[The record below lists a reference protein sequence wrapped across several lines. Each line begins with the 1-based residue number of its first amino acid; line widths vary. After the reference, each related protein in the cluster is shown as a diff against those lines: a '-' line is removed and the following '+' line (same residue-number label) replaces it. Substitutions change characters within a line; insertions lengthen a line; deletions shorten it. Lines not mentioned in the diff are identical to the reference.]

1 MTDALPRPRLHLA
14 PSLAG
19 AICATLGVIML
30 MLPGIAWAALGVELV
45 ALAFWLW
52 ARALPDRAEQMARWA
67 WLRRPAMALWLAA
80 ALFMALPELRMA
92 YMPVVGGASSGPLS
106 LPTFVPAPLPMMR
119 DPMLLLRTL
128 ASLAVLWAGLE
139 LMAALPLSRPFPDLT
154 GPARPIGPWL
164 TALLPV
170 TGFLILW
177 RQASLWTGAP
187 LVREVATLALVF
199 AALLAALRAYTRRSL
214 TATLRWLVVYDST
227 LASLLVARDVVPG
240 EVAALLWLGAAG
252 GRLIALAAELR
263 GKAVRR
269 GANLTRLWRV
279 AGWCAGTALAWPL
292 LCDAGF
298 ANRQFHLLEFGVLAA
313 PVFLAS
319 ALWLKRVVE
328 APERRS
334 MVRPEDRAPRV
345 SGAGAVVTLIVG
357 PASLGWAWWHGFEVG
372 WPGALLALVPSA
384 LAWWPVRRIEHVA
397 TAETEASAAAS
408 ESAGPGPRD
417 FALSTFRAVTVVER
431 QLAAAIAGVARAL
444 GAPARDLHS
453 GDAQEYLLF
462 LVGVAVLA
470 LLLPLLR

>member
-1 MTDALPRPRLHLA
+1 MKLPAIRIPAH
-14 PSLAG
+14 SAG
-19 AICATLGVIML
+19 AACATAGVAL
-30 MLPGIAWAALGVELV
+30 LVLPGIAWAALGVELM

-52 ARALPDRAEQMARWA
+52 ARSLPDRAEQMARWA

-80 ALFMALPELRMA
+80 ALFMALPELHMIFA
-92 YMPVVGGASSGPLS
+92 PITDPGLTTPFGIPSFVAGPVPV
-106 LPTFVPAPLPMMR
+106 TR
-119 DPMLLLRTL
+119 DPMLLLRTI

-154 GPARPIGPWL
+154 GPARPVGPWL

-170 TGFLILW
+170 TGFLVLW
-177 RQASLWTGAP
+177 RQAGLWTAAP
-187 LVREVATLALVF
+187 FVREVATLALML
-199 AALLAALRAYTRRSL
+199 AAVLAALRAYTRRSL

-227 LASLLVARDVVPG
+227 LASMLVARDVVPG
-240 EVAALLWLGAAG
+240 EIAALLWLGAAG

-269 GANLTRLWRV
+269 GPGLTRLWRW
-279 AGWCAGTALAWPL
+279 AGWVAGTALAWPL
-292 LCDAGF
+292 MSEAAFSGH
-298 ANRQFHLLEFGVLAA
+298 RFHIMEFLILAP

-319 ALWLKRVVE
+319 ALWLRRVVE
-328 APERRS
+328 APERRAIA
-334 MVRPEDRAPRV
+334 RPEDRAPRV
-345 SGAGAVVTLIVG
+345 SRIGAVVTLLAG
-357 PASLGWAWWHGFEVG
+357 PVSLGWAWWHGFEVSF
-372 WPGALLALVPSA
+372 PGAAVALLPSA
-384 LAWWPVRRIEHVA
+384 LAWWPVHKLDPVPERDG
-397 TAETEASAAAS
+397 AEPQAA
-408 ESAGPGPRD
+408 GTRD
-417 FALSTFRAVTVVER
+417 FALNTFRSVTVVER